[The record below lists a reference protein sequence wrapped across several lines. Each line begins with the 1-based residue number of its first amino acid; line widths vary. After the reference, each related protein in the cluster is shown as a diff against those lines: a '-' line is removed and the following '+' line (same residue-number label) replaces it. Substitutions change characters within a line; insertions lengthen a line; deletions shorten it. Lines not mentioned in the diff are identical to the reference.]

1 MFCTQIQKYAVLQN
15 IYFPQK
21 MEKKIES
28 QALFVSFVASLIFFT
43 RQILFDT
50 VRQRIHI
57 VQSKL
62 YH

>member
-1 MFCTQIQKYAVLQN
+1 
-15 IYFPQK
+15 
-21 MEKKIES
+21 MEKKMKI

-50 VRQRIHI
+50 VSQQIHM

-62 YH
+62 YHW